1 MLRYITKEE
10 SDYIKAQALKIGYDK
25 ITLLARKIG
34 YRPCH
39 VTDMLNG
46 KRPYTKGVHN
56 ALKEIGI
63 NVDNVDGKQEDIYQ
77 YSTNLKNKL
86 SLCQKENANLKNAV
100 KLLTK
105 ELKIRLYKNEEEK
118 YFTINTNKEIFSL
131 SNDDYKKLKEVL

>member
-1 MLRYITKEE
+1 MLKYITKEE
-10 SDYIKAQALKIGYDK
+10 RDYIKAEALRIGCDK

-46 KRPYTKGVHN
+46 KRPYTKNVHN

-63 NVDNVDGKQEDIYQ
+63 NVDNVVGQREDIYQ

-86 SLCQKENANLKNAV
+86 SLCQKENANLKNIV

-105 ELKIRLYKNEEEK
+105 QLKIRLYKNEEEK
-118 YFTINTNKEIFSL
+118 YFTINTSKEIFSL
-131 SNDDYKKLKEVL
+131 SNHDYEKLKDVL